1 MAHLDGGEV
10 DPVEENQ
17 DVGGLP
23 QIAEYIDVQRGL
35 VGDQVIEEVGEEQD
49 PVELPEIAQHEEVL
63 LEGEA
68 LTQNVANQPENNKK
82 MGKKT
87 KKATTSIRPAGK
99 RRIVLPRKYMDMD
112 EDEIAPKKIR
122 PVTAHVQSQM
132 ERYRQ
137 EDETVPILIQQRKNK
152 EDFLEGLQKVF
163 SF

>member
-1 MAHLDGGEV
+1 
-10 DPVEENQ
+10 
-17 DVGGLP
+17 
-23 QIAEYIDVQRGL
+23 
-35 VGDQVIEEVGEEQD
+35 
-49 PVELPEIAQHEEVL
+49 
-63 LEGEA
+63 
-68 LTQNVANQPENNKK
+68 

-137 EDETVPILIQQRKNK
+137 EDETVPILIQQRRNK

-163 SF
+163 SL